1 MHAFRSNKKLK
12 SAESY
17 VLSAEESYHSPAVF
31 FIMMANRYITT
42 ESEEHKYEIGDINSS
57 TGRYVVR

>member
-31 FIMMANRYITT
+31 FIMSL
-42 ESEEHKYEIGDINSS
+42 SERGSRETDRQERQSFL
-57 TGRYVVR
+57 

>member
-31 FIMMANRYITT
+31 FYNVFCQSA
-42 ESEEHKYEIGDINSS
+42 
-57 TGRYVVR
+57 VPVRLTDRKDSLSYK